1 MLEAL
6 ESPEPMRVSWGRL
19 ESGSSCCAVLQSQ
32 KWFLRGSFHW
42 WFWPKR
48 PNICDCGWDTR
59 FLIPI
64 LWHRHGC
71 HGISQISPY
80 FSHFWA
86 QNGFQVPRISRNAMK
101 MPKMPGGPTLREL
114 LSWWAALGSNHRC
127 CRRSPRTSQRF
138 RWRSGGDW
146 QQRILL
152 QFHQQRKWHYA
163 RKTWA
168 AFLRSEFLL
177 ERWIFECFCLSLL
190 KDLRNRAIL
199 TKLPFCHC
207 LPSHRIYVATIS
219 G

>member
-101 MPKMPGGPTLREL
+101 CPRCQEVPHSESSCPDERHLGPTTGAAAGAHGPPNGSAEGVEETGSSGYFSNSTSSESDTMPG
-114 LSWWAALGSNHRC
+114 
-127 CRRSPRTSQRF
+127 
-138 RWRSGGDW
+138 
-146 QQRILL
+146 
-152 QFHQQRKWHYA
+152 K
-163 RKTWA
+163 
-168 AFLRSEFLL
+168 L
-177 ERWIFECFCLSLL
+177 EQLFFGLNFFWNVEYLNVFVY
-190 KDLRNRAIL
+190 
-199 TKLPFCHC
+199 PFWK
-207 LPSHRIYVATIS
+207 I
-219 G
+219 